1 MQLTPEQKE
10 TGRGLLAK
18 GFQKSLEEHKVPLR
32 AHLKVVKALADSM
45 KAHKADMDM
54 SQLLLER
61 KDLEMQESKRTTE
74 SERQAHQAQLIK
86 IDEEIKRL
94 TSIQHLKGEQGE
106 KGDAGQDGTA
116 PTVEEIVEAI
126 LPHLP
131 QPEKGKDGKNAE
143 FNKDAFK
150 KEMLSYIKAQKFDLS
165 NVRGATDFI
174 MQTSQKNVRIK
185 FEEMLHG
192 AGKATSG
199 GFSVIAVIGTI
210 NDSNVTFTATS
221 QPTLLNINGA
231 FYQKTG
237 GAITWT
243 YSGGTIT
250 LSSAVGTGGNI
261 YGIA

>member
-1 MQLTPEQKE
+1 MPLTPEQKE

-32 AHLKVVKALADSM
+32 THLKVVKALADSM
-45 KAHKADMDM
+45 KAHKADMEV
-54 SQLLLER
+54 SNLLLER
-61 KDLEMQESKRTTE
+61 KDSMTTE
-74 SERQAHQAQLIK
+74 LNRTLSQERQAHQDQLSAYDGHLQRLAN
-86 IDEEIKRL
+86 IDWSG
-94 TSIQHLKGEQGE
+94 TPGE
-106 KGDAGQDGTA
+106 KGEDGANGIA
-116 PTVEEIVEAI
+116 PTVEEVVEAV

-131 QPEKGKDGKNAE
+131 QAEKGKDGKNAE
-143 FNKDAFK
+143 FDKDAFK

-199 GFSVIAVIGTI
+199 GFSVIAVTGTI

-243 YSGGTIT
+243 YSGGAIT